1 MKNKLDLNAMLTF
14 CKVAENN
21 SFTSAAELLGVKKS
35 TVSNKVSE
43 LERSLGAKL
52 LYRNTRHVALTEI
65 GLDYFKYCQEIVNKA
80 EEANQFIT
88 TFNTEPQGI
97 LKLVLPPGLG
107 SIIFDELFDKFLKEH
122 PKIKLDINLTLDPVD
137 IIKEGFDASI
147 IVSETGLKDSNL
159 IARKLFDVH
168 LGFYAT
174 KEYLAMHKPIICLK
188 DLLSHELIQAYQ
200 RTPPVIEDGKE
211 FQLPNNNRIRINYL
225 DACIYAVQKNL
236 GIGLLPSSSVS
247 RELENNILVPV
258 LPEVHVGPRT
268 VYVVYHSRSWLP
280 PKLKM
285 FLEFLEEWR
294 QQYSSP

>member
-1 MKNKLDLNAMLTF
+1 MLTF

-65 GLDYFKYCQEIVNKA
+65 GLDYFKYCQDIVSKA
-80 EEANQFIT
+80 EEANQFVT

-107 SIIFDELFDKFLKEH
+107 RIMFEELFNDFIQNN
-122 PKIKLDINLTLDPVD
+122 PKIKLDANLTLEPID
-137 IIKEGFDASI
+137 ITKEGYDAAI

-168 LGFYAT
+168 LGLYAT
-174 KEYLAMHKPIICLK
+174 EEYLSMYKPITCVK
-188 DLLSHELIQAYQ
+188 DLQSHELIQPYP
-200 RTPPVIEDGKE
+200 RTPSILEDGKE
-211 FQLPNNNRIRINYL
+211 ILLTSNNRIRINYL
-225 DACIYAVQKNL
+225 DACIFAVQKNL
-236 GIGLLPSSSVS
+236 GIGLLPSTSVT
-247 RELENNILVPV
+247 RELENRTLVPV
-258 LPEVHVGPRT
+258 LPEVHLSPRT
-268 VYVVYHSRSWLP
+268 IYVIYHSRSWLP
-280 PKLKM
+280 PKLKLFLD
-285 FLEFLEEWR
+285 FLETWR
-294 QQYSSP
+294 QKYII